1 MTAEQLKE
9 LMAYCESVGLSWDDY
24 KNMLWR
30 EQQLRDE
37 GFTEEQASEIMNKE
51 GFFDD
56 PPDEQRRR

>member
-1 MTAEQLKE
+1 
-9 LMAYCESVGLSWDDY
+9 MAYCESVGLSWDDY